1 MSKQL
6 QRVQTAGL
14 LSAPV
19 ATAQPGGTEAKGY
32 PLPKGKDV
40 TLRVTVSTRQ
50 DITEVWKGLGST
62 TEQWVNDLLPL
73 G

>member
-14 LSAPV
+14 LSALV

-50 DITEVWKGLGST
+50 DIT
-62 TEQWVNDLLPL
+62 
-73 G
+73 